1 MAKTKQRLKPRKPTA
16 AGVVASSPPPAPPP
30 PTAESLTGETPMWA
44 IWCRR
49 IAAAVLG
56 GQVIYVAYFPSD
68 SVLVESGDALW
79 FCALSLIVWTL
90 TMATQPYIKA
100 LRPPGAAKD
109 PRTVSALLGN
119 GLTLDV
125 LVWTLAAWMMIAALA
140 SCPPGNLRQATNEA
154 WVWIAAAAVLTAARR
169 LLVDRPNRAALFS
182 LCCAVATGM
191 AVHALHQQWISLPQ
205 IRAEY
210 LADPD
215 AVLQAAGVDAP
226 AGSAQRMV
234 FANRLLDG
242 GPTATFALANSLA
255 AVLLVVVL
263 APLAILRGGSAVNQ
277 SGADV
282 RSGWSRAFLL
292 LLSVLGVA
300 ALFATR
306 SRSAL
311 VACLLAGLWIWMRGG
326 RSGEVKRVRLIA
338 GAALLAL
345 SISGVVLVA
354 LLLWGDDEWM
364 AAAPASL
371 EFRLQY
377 WKATARLLW
386 DHPIVGAGPGGFQA
400 MYLRYRLPIANE
412 SIADPHNFLFETL
425 AAGGFVGGWLLTLA
439 SIACLMTC
447 RRTATGAGTSRTDA
461 SDDVIEDSLAG
472 ETQVVSR
479 WMIGGA
485 CSSLGL
491 VWSFALISGQL
502 PDLQAS
508 VFAVPVAV
516 AAGWLTH
523 RSLRDASTAQLRLLG
538 SSILLAMMTHLT
550 VSGGWTVPGVA
561 MVIWLATGSLCT
573 VGRLGDRGNPTG
585 QRCKAFFSGRARAL
599 RCFGNDEGPEG
610 SRPAANTSSSA
621 GNKCFT
627 ALPTGASTAVD
638 SKRRGKSAL
647 VAWSVG
653 AVLLLCLRSE
663 SIIPVQQS
671 QLALLRA
678 EDAARRGLLS
688 RVESESRRA
697 VEADDWGFEAPRW
710 RSEFL
715 RGRLVELGNDPA
727 VRAQWVASL
736 ETSLDRAGVNPTML
750 RAAGEQYLHLY
761 QCFGQTAD
769 LESAERLIAL
779 ALENSPTDLSLVAQA
794 AMIAHERSDLTRA
807 RELAEQARW
816 LSALGGN
823 VVRDLG
829 LQQILVVEKMGLAA
843 RRRPISASIKDRFQQ
858 RLGGGGE
865 PDSQPNRNNE
875 TSE

>member
-1 MAKTKQRLKPRKPTA
+1 MAKTKQRLKPRKPPSA
-16 AGVVASSPPPAPPP
+16 EAVASSPPPPSSPQ
-30 PTAESLTGETPMWA
+30 TGERLTGETPMWA

-49 IAAAVLG
+49 LAAAALG
-56 GQVIYVAYFPSD
+56 GQVIYAAYFPSD

-90 TMATQPYIKA
+90 TMATQPYTGA
-100 LRPPGAAKD
+100 FRAPGAAEN
-109 PRTVSALLGN
+109 PRSISALFGN
-119 GLTLDV
+119 GLTVDV

-205 IRAEY
+205 IRADY

-215 AVLQAAGVDAP
+215 AVLRSAGVDAP

-255 AVLLVVVL
+255 AVLLVAVL
-263 APLAILRGGSAVNQ
+263 PPLAMLRGGGVANQ
-277 SGADV
+277 SRV
-282 RSGWSRAFLL
+282 NSRSGWSRALL
-292 LLSVLGVA
+292 VLLSVLGVA

-311 VACLLAGLWIWMRGG
+311 VACLLAGLWIWIRGG
-326 RSGEVKRVRLIA
+326 RSGEVKGVKLLA

-425 AAGGFVGGWLLTLA
+425 AAGGLIGGLLFVLA
-439 SIACLMTC
+439 SIACLVTC
-447 RRTATGAGTSRTDA
+447 RRTATDAGTENAGTADGAAGTDA
-461 SDDVIEDSLAG
+461 SDDLRADSLGG
-472 ETQVVSR
+472 ETHVVSR

-485 CSSLGL
+485 CASLGL
-491 VWSFALISGQL
+491 VWSLALISGQL

-523 RSLRDASTAQLRLLG
+523 RSLRRLSTVQLRLLG
-538 SSILLAMMTHLT
+538 GSILLAMMTHLT

-573 VGRLGDRGNPTG
+573 VGRPSDCGTPAEATAAEATAAG
-585 QRCKAFFSGRARAL
+585 
-599 RCFGNDEGPEG
+599 EG
-610 SRPAANTSSSA
+610 
-621 GNKCFT
+621 
-627 ALPTGASTAVD
+627 
-638 SKRRGKSAL
+638 KRRGKSAL

-653 AVLLLCLRSE
+653 AVLLLCLRFE

-678 EDAARRGLLS
+678 EDAARRGVLS

-727 VRAQWVASL
+727 VRAEWVVSL
-736 ETSLDRAGVNPTML
+736 TTSLDRAGVNPTML

-769 LESAERLIAL
+769 LESAERLISL

-829 LQQILVVEKMGLAA
+829 LQQILVVEKIGLPA
-843 RRRPISASIKDRFQQ
+843 RRRPIGASIKDRFRQ
-858 RLGGGGE
+858 RLGGSGE

-875 TSE
+875 TSK

>member
-1 MAKTKQRLKPRKPTA
+1 
-16 AGVVASSPPPAPPP
+16 
-30 PTAESLTGETPMWA
+30 MWA

-90 TMATQPYIKA
+90 TMATQPYSGA
-100 LRPPGAAKD
+100 LRPPGSAEE
-109 PRTVSALLGN
+109 PRTVSALFGN

-125 LVWTLAAWMMIAALA
+125 LAWTLAAWMMIAALA

-215 AVLQAAGVDAP
+215 AVLRAAGVDAP

-255 AVLLVVVL
+255 AVLLVAVL
-263 APLAILRGGSAVNQ
+263 APLAMLRGGSAANQ
-277 SGADV
+277 SGAN
-282 RSGWSRAFLL
+282 SGSSWARAFLL
-292 LLSVLGVA
+292 LLSVLGIA

-311 VACLLAGLWIWMRGG
+311 VVCLLAGLWIWIRGG
-326 RSGEVKRVRLIA
+326 RSGEVKRIKLLA

-377 WKATARLLW
+377 WKATAHLLW

-425 AAGGFVGGWLLTLA
+425 AAGGFIGGWLLALA
-439 SIACLMTC
+439 SIACLMTG
-447 RRTATGAGTSRTDA
+447 RRTATNAGTSGTDA
-461 SDDVIEDSLAG
+461 SDEVIEDSLAG
-472 ETQVVSR
+472 ETHAVSR

-485 CSSLGL
+485 CLSLGL

-523 RSLRDASTAQLRLLG
+523 RSLRCASTAQLRLLG

-573 VGRLGDRGNPTG
+573 VGRLGDCGNSSEAT
-585 QRCKAFFSGRARAL
+585 
-599 RCFGNDEGPEG
+599 
-610 SRPAANTSSSA
+610 AA
-621 GNKCFT
+621 G
-627 ALPTGASTAVD
+627 GAN
-638 SKRRGKSAL
+638 RRGKSAL

-653 AVLLLCLRSE
+653 GVLLLCLRFE

-727 VRAQWVASL
+727 IRAQWVTSL

-769 LESAERLIAL
+769 LESAERLISL
-779 ALENSPTDLSLVAQA
+779 ALVNSPTDLSLVAQA

-829 LQQILVVEKMGLAA
+829 LQQILVVEKIGLAA
-843 RRRPISASIKDRFQQ
+843 RRRPVAASIKDRF
-858 RLGGGGE
+858 RLRLEGFGE

-875 TSE
+875 TSK